1 MEKKLKLDKPL
12 IFENRTPPYNAA
24 SILIFFALMSAIPFM
39 IEANPATA
47 MISGVMAV
55 FFLVIAL
62 FIWQSIA
69 GVVIIDRDGIEIK
82 APLKSTRLPW
92 GQVSS
97 RSHMTF
103 KGTTTY
109 HVHGLDKH
117 KISFGEAVMNTPY
130 ILQIV
135 DTVVESRPGSEW
147 LDVPP
152 APRVTIYPGGPIV
165 STFVLAVMILVGG
178 AIVIV
183 SHYQNYINIFE
194 IPTISAQEAQKY
206 ADKPNAV
213 VRLRGPLHA
222 DSPVLSRDEKR
233 QYALQVA
240 FLTYG
245 PSSRDEK
252 VLDIWAPGLAWI
264 GSGANRVKI
273 SMNDPIGDYLEELES
288 GTLRAD
294 WRKSDLANSISDS
307 MDEDIDQILKK
318 NSDAGLVLYAIPQD
332 AEAMAVGKVVQS
344 GDHLLLRPLD
354 ERTWISTK
362 SLEDM
367 KTSVMK
373 WMMLGLSGVLW
384 GAIGIL
390 SGIRDIVSYRSKGQ
404 INW

>member
-12 IFENRTPPYNAA
+12 VFANRTPLYNVVTMLGMFVAISVIPLLFEFNAA
-24 SILIFFALMSAIPFM
+24 SAGISGLMAVIFIPIALYIWH
-39 IEANPATA
+39 T
-47 MISGVMAV
+47 ISGV
-55 FFLVIAL
+55 VI
-62 FIWQSIA
+62 
-69 GVVIIDRDGIEIK
+69 VDRDGFEVK
-82 APLKSTRLPW
+82 SKLKSKRLPW
-92 GQVSS
+92 GHVSS

-103 KGTTTY
+103 KGSTTY
-109 HVHGLDKH
+109 YVHGLNKE

-152 APRVTIYPGGPIV
+152 APRVTIFPGGPIAT
-165 STFVLAVMILVGG
+165 TFILAVMTLVGALLVVVG
-178 AIVIV
+178 
-183 SHYQNYINIFE
+183 HYQNYVNIIE
-194 IPTISAQEAQKY
+194 IPTISAQEARKY

-222 DSPVLSRDEKR
+222 DSPVQSRDEKNT
-233 QYALQVA
+233 YALQVA

-252 VLDIWAPGLAWI
+252 VLDVWAPGLAWI
-264 GSGANRVKI
+264 GSGADRVKI
-273 SMNDPIGDYLEELES
+273 SMNDPIADYLEELES
-288 GTLRAD
+288 GTLRAG
-294 WRKSDLANSISDS
+294 WKKSDLANSISDS

-318 NSDAGLVLYAIPQD
+318 NSDVGLVLYAIPQD

-362 SLEDM
+362 SLDDM

-373 WMMLGLSGVLW
+373 WMMLGLAAVLW
-384 GAIGIL
+384 GAIGII
-390 SGIRDIVSYRSKGQ
+390 SGVRDIVSYRSKGH

>member
-12 IFENRTPPYNAA
+12 VFANRTPLYNVASVLGLFIGISMIPMMIDFNTTTAA
-24 SILIFFALMSAIPFM
+24 
-39 IEANPATA
+39 
-47 MISGVMAV
+47 ISGV
-55 FFLVIAL
+55 IAL
-62 FIWQSIA
+62 IFVPIAIYIWSTIA
-69 GVVIIDRDGIEIK
+69 GVVIVDRDGIEVK
-82 APLKSTRLPW
+82 TKLSSKRLPW
-92 GQVSS
+92 GHVSS

-103 KGTTTY
+103 KGSTTY
-109 HVHGLDKH
+109 YVHGLNKQ
-117 KISFGEAVMNTPY
+117 KINFGEAVMDTPY

-135 DTVVESRPGSEW
+135 DTVIESRPGSEW

-165 STFVLAVMILVGG
+165 STFVLAVMVLIGG
-178 AIVIV
+178 LIVIV
-183 SHYQNYINIFE
+183 GHYQNYVNIFE
-194 IPTISAQEAQKY
+194 IPTISAQEARRY

-222 DSPVLSRDEKR
+222 DTPVQSRDEKNT
-233 QYALQVA
+233 YALQVA

-252 VLDIWAPGLAWI
+252 VLDVWAPGLAWI
-264 GSGANRVKI
+264 GSGADRVKI
-273 SMNDPIGDYLEELES
+273 SMNDPIADYLEELES
-288 GTLRAD
+288 GTLKAD
-294 WRKSDLANSISDS
+294 WRKSDLANSISSS

-344 GDHLLLRPLD
+344 GDHLLLRPLE

-373 WMMLGLSGVLW
+373 WMMLGLAAVLW
-384 GAIGIL
+384 GAIGII
-390 SGIRDIVSYRSKGQ
+390 SGVRDIVSYRSKGQ

>member
-12 IFENRTPPYNAA
+12 VFANRTPLYNVA
-24 SILIFFALMSAIPFM
+24 SVLGVFIGVSTIPMM
-39 IEANPATA
+39 IEFNTTTA
-47 MISGVMAV
+47 AISGV
-55 FFLVIAL
+55 IAL
-62 FIWQSIA
+62 IFVPIAIYIWSTIA
-69 GVVIIDRDGIEIK
+69 GVVIVDRDGIEVK
-82 APLKSTRLPW
+82 TKLSSKRLPW
-92 GQVSS
+92 GHVSS

-103 KGTTTY
+103 KGSTTY
-109 HVHGLDKH
+109 YVHGLNKQ
-117 KISFGEAVMNTPY
+117 KINFGEAVMDTPY

-135 DTVVESRPGSEW
+135 DTVIESRPGSEW

-165 STFVLAVMILVGG
+165 STFVLAVMVLIGG
-178 AIVIV
+178 LIVIV
-183 SHYQNYINIFE
+183 GHYQNYVNIFE
-194 IPTISAQEAQKY
+194 IPTISAQEARKY
-206 ADKPNAV
+206 ADKANAV

-222 DSPVLSRDEKR
+222 DSPVQSRDEKNT
-233 QYALQVA
+233 YALQVA

-252 VLDIWAPGLAWI
+252 VLDVWAPGLAWI
-264 GSGANRVKI
+264 GSGADRVKI
-273 SMNDPIGDYLEELES
+273 SMNDPIADYLEELES
-288 GTLRAD
+288 GTLKAD
-294 WRKSDLANSISDS
+294 WRKSDLANSISNS

-344 GDHLLLRPLD
+344 GDHLLLRPLE

-362 SLEDM
+362 SLDDM

-373 WMMLGLSGVLW
+373 WMMIGLAAVLW
-384 GAIGIL
+384 GAIGII
-390 SGIRDIVSYRSKGQ
+390 SGVRDIVSYRSKGQ